1 MAIRNYSMEEVTN
14 IVRTQFPAKK
24 CTEWYCNYNVSALNN
39 FYKLTSGFTSGN
51 NYALKRFRNML
62 NGDINGNGT
71 GGIDGDYDFSSRS
84 NFLYLNNDKRD
95 Y

>member
-1 MAIRNYSMEEVTN
+1 MEEVTN
-14 IVRTQFPAKK
+14 IVRIQFPAKK

-39 FYKLTSGFTSGN
+39 FYKLSSGFTSGN

-62 NGDINGNGT
+62 NGDINGT

-84 NFLYLNNDKRD
+84 NFLYLNNDKKD